1 MSIEVKICSEK
12 DYDKWDSLIKNSEY
26 GTIFHTIRWL
36 KITEKY
42 TDSKL
47 FLLIAEKN
55 DEIIS
60 IFPIFKYNKW
70 GLNYILSPPEGGT
83 IPFLSMMQNNSR
95 TIQCDHNEP
104 AQLM

>member
-12 DYDKWDSLIKNSEY
+12 DYDRWDSLIKKSEY

-47 FLLIAEKN
+47 FLLIA
-55 DEIIS
+55 
-60 IFPIFKYNKW
+60 
-70 GLNYILSPPEGGT
+70 
-83 IPFLSMMQNNSR
+83 
-95 TIQCDHNEP
+95 IQG
-104 AQLM
+104 